1 MIGVVAPV
9 LVAPSLGL
17 ATFITAARGTAVTE
31 ALEESR
37 GLVGA
42 RGTAK

>member
-1 MIGVVAPV
+1 MMGVVAPG

-17 ATFITAARGTAVTE
+17 ATLINAARRTAVME
-31 ALEESR
+31 ALEASR
-37 GLVGA
+37 GVVGA